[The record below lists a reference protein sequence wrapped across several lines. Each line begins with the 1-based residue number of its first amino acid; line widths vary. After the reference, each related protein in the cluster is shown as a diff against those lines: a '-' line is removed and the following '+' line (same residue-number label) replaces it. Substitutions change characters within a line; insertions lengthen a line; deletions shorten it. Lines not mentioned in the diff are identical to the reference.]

1 MGREKITIMKIIA
14 KAGTEFENVCKEY
27 YEQMMGYKQK
37 AFQLA
42 EKYLG
47 ATPTDLGYRWIFGH
61 SCEFHYS
68 LLVFSKDSKFPIWFK
83 SAGSKEKYLNYKL
96 NKRYKAACEFSSVW
110 VNEIKPLYC
119 EKLIECGI
127 PVFHNK
133 TRIYTWWH
141 PFCEDRRYGIITSP
155 TLLDRMEKQ
164 DNPPFE
170 IDIN

>member
-1 MGREKITIMKIIA
+1 MKIIA

-96 NKRYKAACEFSSVW
+96 NKRY
-110 VNEIKPLYC
+110 
-119 EKLIECGI
+119 
-127 PVFHNK
+127 FH
-133 TRIYTWWH
+133 
-141 PFCEDRRYGIITSP
+141 G
-155 TLLDRMEKQ
+155 
-164 DNPPFE
+164 
-170 IDIN
+170 

>member
-1 MGREKITIMKIIA
+1 MKIIA
-14 KAGTEFENVCKEY
+14 KQGTEFENVCKEY
-27 YEQMMGYKQK
+27 YEQMMEYKQK

-47 ATPTDLGYRWIFGH
+47 TTPINSGYRWFFGH

-68 LLVFSKDSKFPIWFK
+68 LFVFPEEAKLPVWFK
-83 SAGSKEKYLNYKL
+83 PVVNKENHLEYKL
-96 NKRYKAACEFSSVW
+96 NKRYKVACKFLSEW
-110 VNEIKPLYC
+110 RNEIKPLFC
-119 EKLIECGI
+119 QKLIQFGI
-127 PVFHNK
+127 PVFHDD

-141 PFCEDRRYGIITSP
+141 PFYEDGQYGIIASS